1 MSAFHPQQFGRY
13 FLVDKIAV
21 GGMAEVFKAKSYS
34 EAGFEKLLVIKRILD
49 HLSDNSDF
57 VEMFIDEAKL
67 SVELQHAN
75 IVQIYDFG
83 RYGDNYYIAME
94 CVEGK
99 DIKGILRKLAQ
110 LRKVMPRELALLIAH
125 EMCKGLDHAH
135 KKANHA
141 GEPLHIVHRDIS
153 PSNIIVSYSGE
164 VKVADFGIAKAESS
178 AYDTRDGVLK
188 GKYEYMS
195 PEQASGQSIDH
206 RSDLFA
212 TGIILHEM
220 LTGRRLFKT
229 DSDLKTLEKIKN
241 ARVPPPSDLNPSVPA
256 ELDRLVLKA
265 LSRDPDDRFADGRAF
280 QRAILDFLAPQT
292 PDILRATLQQFMTEL
307 FAEEI
312 AAERAQLAEGS
323 RAAEVLRA
331 EAEAEAVAVA
341 EAQRSS
347 AASRAEWEAEQS
359 TGTVQTPIKQSKLP
373 LALAGAALV
382 LAGGLGLAL
391 LLSEP
396 ETRLIEVE
404 RTPAAPTTAT
414 VQLLIQP
421 AEASPSVF
429 LNDKLI
435 SEGALQ
441 VTYAELPPGEEL
453 RLRVEAPGY
462 TPWEDRFTA
471 TAGETLRMK
480 PVLAVVKVAAPAPA
494 PAATPPPAP
503 AKVERPEP
511 EPVKVERP
519 APEPRKPEPAEF
531 GSVSVNVKSGWGNVY
546 INGKQTETTPLNNH
560 KLPVGTYTIKVVNT
574 ETGLDETRK
583 VTVVAGQNKRVVVG
597 N

>member
-1 MSAFHPQQFGRY
+1 VSSFQPQAFGRY
-13 FLVDKIAV
+13 YLVDKIAV

-49 HLSDNSDF
+49 HLSDNSEF

-83 RYGDNYYIAME
+83 RFGDNYYIAME

-110 LRKVMPRELALLIAH
+110 LRKLMPRELALLIAH

-141 GEPLHIVHRDIS
+141 GEALHIVHRDIS

-178 AYDTRDGVLK
+178 AFDTKDGVLK

-195 PEQASGQSIDH
+195 PEQASGQRVDH

-241 ARVPPPSDLNPSVPA
+241 APVPPPSELNPSVPP

-265 LSRDPDDRFADGRAF
+265 LSRDPDERFADCRAM
-280 QRAILDFLAPQT
+280 QGAILEFLAPQT
-292 PDILRATLQQFMTEL
+292 PDSLRASLQQFMTEL
-307 FAEEI
+307 FVEEI
-312 AAERAQLAEGS
+312 AGERTKLAEGS
-323 RAAEVLRA
+323 RAAEALRAQA
-331 EAEAEAVAVA
+331 EAEARRAP
-341 EAQRSS
+341 
-347 AASRAEWEAEQS
+347 AARAEWEAEQS
-359 TGTVQTPIKQSKLP
+359 TGTVQAPVKQSKLP
-373 LALAGAALV
+373 IALAGAALV
-382 LAGGLGLAL
+382 LAAGLGLAL
-391 LLSEP
+391 FLSEP
-396 ETRLIEVE
+396 ETRLVEVE
-404 RTPAAPTTAT
+404 RAPVAATTAT
-414 VQLLIQP
+414 LQLLIQP
-421 AEASPSVF
+421 PEASPRVF
-429 LNDKLI
+429 LGDTLI
-435 SEGALQ
+435 SEGVAQ
-441 VTYAELPPGEEL
+441 VTYAEVTPGAEL
-453 RLRVEAPGY
+453 RLRVEAEGY
-462 TPWEDRFTA
+462 QPWEDSFTA

-480 PVLAVVKVAAPAPA
+480 PVLQPVPKQTATPVPAPAPA
-494 PAATPPPAP
+494 PAPAPVKIDAPAP
-503 AKVERPEP
+503 A
-511 EPVKVERP
+511 P
-519 APEPRKPEPAEF
+519 APVPQVKKAPEEVAY
-531 GSVSVNVKSGWGNVY
+531 GSLSVNVKSGWGNVY
-546 INGKQTETTPLNNH
+546 INGKSTDTTPLNNH
-560 KLPVGTYTIKVVNT
+560 KLPVGTYTIKVVNP

-583 VTVVAGQNKRVVVG
+583 VTVVAGESKRVVVG

>member
-241 ARVPPPSDLNPSVPA
+241 APVPPPSDLNPSVPA

-404 RTPAAPTTAT
+404 RAPAAPTTAT

-494 PAATPPPAP
+494 PAAPPPPAP

-531 GSVSVNVKSGWGNVY
+531 GSVSVNVKSGWGNVF

-560 KLPVGTYTIKVVNT
+560 KLPVGTYTIKVVNA

>member
-1 MSAFHPQQFGRY
+1 MSSFQPQAFGRY
-13 FLVDKIAV
+13 YLVDKIAV

-49 HLSDNSDF
+49 HLSDNDEF

-83 RYGDNYYIAME
+83 RFGDNYYIAME

-110 LRKVMPRELALLIAH
+110 LRKLMPRELALLIAH

-141 GEPLHIVHRDIS
+141 GEALHIVHRDIS

-178 AYDTRDGVLK
+178 AFDTKDGVLK

-195 PEQASGQSIDH
+195 PEQASGQRIDH

-241 ARVPPPSDLNPSVPA
+241 APVPPPSELNPSVPP

-265 LSRDPDDRFADGRAF
+265 LARDPDERFADCRAL
-280 QRAILDFLAPQT
+280 QVAILDFLAPQT
-292 PDILRATLQQFMTEL
+292 PDSLRATLQQFMTEL
-307 FAEEI
+307 FVEEI
-312 AAERAQLAEGS
+312 AGERAKLAEGS
-323 RAAEVLRA
+323 RAAEALRA
-331 EAEAEAVAVA
+331 QAEA
-341 EAQRSS
+341 
-347 AASRAEWEAEQS
+347 AALRAPAARAEWEAEQS
-359 TGTVQTPIKQSKLP
+359 TGTVQAPAKQSKLP

-382 LAGGLGLAL
+382 LAAGLGLAL
-391 LLSEP
+391 ALTEP
-396 ETRLIEVE
+396 ETRLVEVE
-404 RTPAAPTTAT
+404 RAPTAPTTAT
-414 VQLLIQP
+414 LQLLIQP
-421 AEASPSVF
+421 AEASPRVF
-429 LNDKLI
+429 LDDRLI
-435 SEGALQ
+435 SEGVLQ
-441 VTYAELPPGEEL
+441 VTTPEIPPGVEL
-453 RLRVEAPGY
+453 QLRVEAEGY
-462 TPWEDRFTA
+462 QPWEDRFTA

-480 PVLAVVKVAAPAPA
+480 PTLLLIPKPAAPAPQPAAAPAPA
-494 PAATPPPAP
+494 PVKLEAPAP
-503 AKVERPEP
+503 APS
-511 EPVKVERP
+511 P
-519 APEPRKPEPAEF
+519 APAVKKAPEEVQY
-531 GSVSVNVKSGWGNVY
+531 GSLSVNVKSGWGNVY
-546 INGKQTETTPLNNH
+546 INGKNTETTPLNNH
-560 KLPVGTYTIKVVNT
+560 KLPVGTYTIKVVNP

-583 VTVVAGQNKRVVVG
+583 VTVVAGENKRVVVG